1 MKFKEQK
8 AILTSAFVMITS
20 FPILA
25 FLSIIQFLG
34 KKCICSA
41 IRPKN
46 PNMNILIGISNYDW
60 MMLHERIDKAL

>member
-34 KKCICSA
+34 ERKKAMHMFHHQAKES
-41 IRPKN
+41 
-46 PNMNILIGISNYDW
+46 NMNI
-60 MMLHERIDKAL
+60 